1 MRCDMCGASQ
11 AKTKS
16 IIYRGNKMRACI
28 DGGRINTLT
37 GQKITCYDT
46 YGNKG
51 A

>member
-11 AKTKS
+11 AKTKP

-28 DGGRINTLT
+28 DGGRINTVT
-37 GQKITCYDT
+37 NERISCYDI
-46 YGNKG
+46 YGKRE